1 MRILEGTDSLVKS
14 VFHSNDFLCLE
25 IHPFWNTVRKAP
37 PLWQRTPCDA
47 AIPQR
52 IDTSLS
58 EMESLLK
65 QSSLLF
71 LEDVPR
77 YASTH
82 MEQGDVFFLVI
93 KKGS

>member
-1 MRILEGTDSLVKS
+1 
-14 VFHSNDFLCLE
+14 
-25 IHPFWNTVRKAP
+25 
-37 PLWQRTPCDA
+37 
-47 AIPQR
+47 
-52 IDTSLS
+52 
-58 EMESLLK
+58 MESLLK